1 VPQRDVI
8 PRLGIIGATVTAE
21 ISELLGELRIP
32 SGVVVTSTIVNRLAV
47 DSGLLVGDV
56 MHSMNRTPISSV
68 DGLRTAFSQLKPG
81 EPGALRI
88 ERGQT
93 HISDV

>member
-1 VPQRDVI
+1 VI
-8 PRLGIIGATVTAE
+8 PRLGIVGATITPE

-32 SGVVVTSTIVNRLAV
+32 SGVVVTGTIVNRLAV

-56 MHSMNRTPISSV
+56 IHSLNRTPIISV

-81 EPGALRI
+81 EPGALQI
-88 ERGQT
+88 ERDGRLTYLTFEQP
-93 HISDV
+93 